1 MEKKKKLNECVYD
14 LSVDCRTFDYS
25 DITNIHKYSMKKHTK

>member
-1 MEKKKKLNECVYD
+1 MKKKKKLNECVYD
-14 LSVDCRTFDYS
+14 LSVDYRTFDYS